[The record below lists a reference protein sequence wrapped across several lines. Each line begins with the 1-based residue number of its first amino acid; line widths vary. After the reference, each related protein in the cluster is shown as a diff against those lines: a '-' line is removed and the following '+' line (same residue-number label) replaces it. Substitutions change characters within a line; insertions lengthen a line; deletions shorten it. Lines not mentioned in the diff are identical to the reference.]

1 MKIILQNNEEDCLLA
16 CYAMLLNDLGHKVP
30 LYEIYDK
37 DSLPADGL
45 NLEYLLSL
53 NNRFHTTIKAYR
65 ASFEGVYRFYQ
76 ENKRR
81 LILHWNNDHFVVL
94 EKINLNQVTIVDP
107 AIGRLRYSNEEFLE
121 HYSGTMVAVNKAQNF
136 QEVKYKSIFWKYFK
150 KTLRAKPIILF
161 LISLL
166 LIQVGVL
173 LFSVVLRQIL
183 TENPKIISS
192 ILVLSMVIIFQLV
205 GFHIK
210 NGALDKYNFD
220 FDKYYSNKVFQNI
233 LEKPLLYFRNQLSG
247 GVTEKVNIKSILRD
261 NVTLKI
267 IPSSISLISVVVIFI
282 YLMII
287 SVRLSL
293 ILIIMIFI
301 YSILSIVIYQRQNE
315 YNQTYLQYLID
326 FNSELQIDLDDIDYI
341 KIMRKEKK
349 TLESWKYHN
358 KQLTSKY
365 SQILKLENFSL
376 SIGTIFNYISLS
388 MVIIIAVYY
397 KDYIQISHADLLVY
411 QTSISL
417 LISSI
422 EQVKSAV
429 FEINRLDVYADR
441 QGDLLKKSDPIVT
454 PSKKSDEYLIRAK
467 HLNFSYGTRLIY
479 NNLNLTINKGEKLAI
494 VGKSGSGKST
504 LLLLLAG
511 VLRYEGELNY
521 GVEKIE
527 DSLSVVLQNM
537 TLRKGSVLENLEW
550 NSEDADLLTQVL
562 DDTTAS
568 EVIEQLPNKIY
579 SKLLKQGKNLSGGQ
593 IQKILIAKSLLKK
606 DAIILWD
613 EAFSNLDEQS
623 KNKIY
628 QNVLQN
634 DKYYDKT
641 MLIVSH
647 HLDIVNYVNGVIF
660 IDSETGKVIKDK
672 HEHLMKTNINYQ
684 NFIKS
689 KV

>member
-1 MKIILQNNEEDCLLA
+1 M
-16 CYAMLLNDLGHKVP
+16 
-30 LYEIYDK
+30 
-37 DSLPADGL
+37 
-45 NLEYLLSL
+45 
-53 NNRFHTTIKAYR
+53 
-65 ASFEGVYRFYQ
+65 
-76 ENKRR
+76 
-81 LILHWNNDHFVVL
+81 
-94 EKINLNQVTIVDP
+94 
-107 AIGRLRYSNEEFLE
+107 
-121 HYSGTMVAVNKAQNF
+121 
-136 QEVKYKSIFWKYFK
+136 
-150 KTLRAKPIILF
+150 
-161 LISLL
+161 
-166 LIQVGVL
+166 
-173 LFSVVLRQIL
+173 
-183 TENPKIISS
+183 
-192 ILVLSMVIIFQLV
+192 
-205 GFHIK
+205 
-210 NGALDKYNFD
+210 
-220 FDKYYSNKVFQNI
+220 
-233 LEKPLLYFRNQLSG
+233 EKPLLYFRNQLSG

-301 YSILSIVIYQRQNE
+301 YSMLSIAIYQRQNE

-388 MVIIIAVYY
+388 MIIIIAVYY
-397 KDYIQISHADLLVY
+397 KDYIQISLADLLVY

-511 VLRYEGELNY
+511 VLRYEGKLNY

-606 DAIILWD
+606 DAIIL
-613 EAFSNLDEQS
+613 
-623 KNKIY
+623 
-628 QNVLQN
+628 
-634 DKYYDKT
+634 
-641 MLIVSH
+641 
-647 HLDIVNYVNGVIF
+647 
-660 IDSETGKVIKDK
+660 
-672 HEHLMKTNINYQ
+672 
-684 NFIKS
+684 
-689 KV
+689 